1 MKDFTFE
8 ISTKILFGKDTLEN
22 LGKEILPYGK
32 NVLLVYGQ
40 GSIKKTGLYDKIVNN
55 LEDNGI
61 KTFDLDGI
69 VPNPR
74 IDKVREGVVLAKENQ
89 IDFIL
94 AVGGGSVIDS
104 AKLIALG
111 AYSEA
116 DPWDIV
122 IGKEE
127 PNKAIPLGAVLTLS
141 ATGSE
146 MDTASVISNEETGQ
160 KLGWGS
166 ELVRPKFAILN
177 PELTYTVDA
186 YHTAAGTADIMS
198 HTMENYFSLN
208 DGAFFQDRT
217 AEGILKTCIKY
228 GPIAIKDPNNY
239 EARANLMWAGSW
251 AINGLLD
258 TGKDTAWSVHPMEHE
273 LSALRDITHGVGLA
287 ILTPYWLEYC
297 LNDQTEEKIADFATN
312 VFGIKE
318 SSKKKTALKG
328 IDALRKFFT
337 SMGISERLRE
347 EGFTEEDLPLMA
359 KNCVNNRTKAEITGF
374 VHLEENDIL
383 EIYKKA
389 FKKN

>member
-8 ISTKILFGKDTLEN
+8 ISTRILFGKDTLEN
-22 LGKEILPYGK
+22 LGREILSYGK

-40 GSIKKTGLYDKIVNN
+40 VSIKKTGLYDKIINN
-55 LEDNGI
+55 LRDNGI
-61 KTFDLDGI
+61 KTFNLEGI

-104 AKLIALG
+104 AKLISVG

-166 ELVRPKFAILN
+166 ELVRPKFAILD

-297 LNDQTEEKIADFATN
+297 LNEETEEKIADFATN

-318 SSKKKTALKG
+318 SSKNETALKG
-328 IDALRKFFT
+328 IEALRKFFT
-337 SMGISERLRE
+337 SLGIPERLRE

-359 KNCVNNRTKAEITGF
+359 KNCVNNRAKAEIAGF
-374 VHLEENDIL
+374 VHLEESDIL

-389 FKKN
+389 F

>member
-389 FKKN
+389 F